1 MAQIIQV
8 THCKLMEIVE
18 ITGVQEKLPNPVL
31 RQLKALAQKL
41 PPATHVGKAGLSDAF
56 LQNFE
61 ALLSVHE
68 LVKVRFMDFRE
79 EKHELAESMA
89 VKTQSHLIWIV
100 GHVVV
105 FYRQNPDETKRKIKL
120 G

>member
-1 MAQIIQV
+1 MPKNFPV
-8 THCKLMEIVE
+8 THCKLPEIVE

-41 PPATHVGKAGLSDAF
+41 PPTTHVGKAGLTDAF

-61 ALLSVHE
+61 VLLVTHE

-79 EKHELAESMA
+79 EKKALAEAMA

-100 GHVVV
+100 GHVAV

-120 G
+120 A